1 MEKILQ
7 QEATLV
13 EKEELSS
20 ILFSKEDVLEDPVK
34 RRLRQIYL
42 EKAERLGNAYH
53 GKVKMTFVTEDK
65 KLMKVHTTIWSAD
78 QQYITLK
85 GGIHIPTIAIVEVE
99 FSWEKGPATIG
110 VFFLIFCNQVNGD
123 VYGVY

>member
-7 QEATLV
+7 QEATLI
-13 EKEELSS
+13 EKEDLSS

-99 FSWEKGPATIG
+99 FS
-110 VFFLIFCNQVNGD
+110 
-123 VYGVY
+123 

>member
-7 QEATLV
+7 QEATLI
-13 EKEELSS
+13 EKEDLST
-20 ILFSKEDVLEDPVK
+20 ILFSKIDVLEDPVK

-53 GKVKMTFVTEDK
+53 GKVKMTFVTEDQ

-85 GGIHIPTIAIVEVE
+85 GGIHIPTISIVDVE
-99 FSWEKGPATIG
+99 FS
-110 VFFLIFCNQVNGD
+110 
-123 VYGVY
+123 

>member
-1 MEKILQ
+1 MEKIVQ
-7 QEATLV
+7 QDATLI
-13 EKEELSS
+13 EKEDLSS
-20 ILFSKEDVLEDPVK
+20 ILFSKDDVLEDPVK

-65 KLMKVHTTIWSAD
+65 KLMKVNTTIWTAD

-85 GGIHIPTIAIVEVE
+85 GGIHIPTIAIVDVE
-99 FSWEKGPATIG
+99 FS
-110 VFFLIFCNQVNGD
+110 
-123 VYGVY
+123 